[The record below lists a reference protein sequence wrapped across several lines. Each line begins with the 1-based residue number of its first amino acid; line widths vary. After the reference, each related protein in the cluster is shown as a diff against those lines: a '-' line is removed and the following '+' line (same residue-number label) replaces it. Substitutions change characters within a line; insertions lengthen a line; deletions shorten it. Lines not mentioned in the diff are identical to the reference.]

1 MLSDRSVL
9 MLAIGKNILISNF
22 VRHKFRK
29 HGLSFAGFVKLTFMQ
44 VDSYITSQ
52 EGPSAGRLQA

>member
-1 MLSDRSVL
+1 

-52 EGPSAGRLQA
+52 EGLSAGRLQA